1 MARFVGID
9 PSTKTGFV
17 ALDDLGNVLVR
28 KELTG
33 TGTQDPKR
41 MVTLIDEIM
50 RHLQPEDVICIES
63 PAMHAQ
69 GSAVGFM
76 WGLAHGIRMALHRR
90 GWQYSDVAPAAV
102 KKFATGRGNTK
113 KDEMVLPIF
122 KRWGF
127 EHSSDNVR
135 DAFVLSQIA
144 RELHEAKTTGYIKKT
159 PIYQYEVIQAITDP
173 VSKKKTRPKASKS
186 RKSAPA
192 AGTHAHSTE
201 QQFLF

>member
-17 ALDDLGNVLVR
+17 ALDDLGNVLR
-28 KELTG
+28 AKELTG
-33 TGTQDPKR
+33 TGSQDPKR
-41 MVTLIDEIM
+41 MVTLIDEIV

-69 GSAVGFM
+69 GNAVGFM

-90 GWQYSDVAPAAV
+90 GWQYSDVAPTAV

-135 DAFVLSQIA
+135 DAFVLAQIA
-144 RELHEAKTTGYIKKT
+144 LTLKGKMAAQITKTQWEVLEAIRNPAANMTKSKT
-159 PIYQYEVIQAITDP
+159 
-173 VSKKKTRPKASKS
+173 SKS